1 MSQESYRG
9 DVLQKIAGLGLIV
22 GGILTV
28 VSNAIFP
35 RADDPSV
42 VAQVLKSHAANETL
56 SQLSY
61 LGITMGVIAIMIG
74 TVGLY
79 RKISTGA
86 AAVFA
91 RLGFY
96 GVIVGTAL
104 FAISSAVGLAVV
116 GRAVD
121 WVAAGSAM
129 DTSAFSASSALAD
142 VSLSMFDMTFLVYW
156 LALIFLAI
164 GMVLSSAYPK
174 WLGWFL
180 LVASIAVVVI
190 AIPRFFMDPTQVTEY
205 VFAVPAGLTSVWA
218 LVTGI
223 WITRREIQA
232 M

>member
-9 DVLQKIAGLGLIV
+9 DVLQKIAGLGLVV

-42 VAQVLKSHAANETL
+42 VVQVLESYADNETL

-79 RKISTGA
+79 RNISTGA
-86 AAVFA
+86 AAVWA

-96 GVIVGTAL
+96 GVIVGTTL
-104 FAISSAVGLAVV
+104 FTVSMAIGLRAVA
-116 GRAVD
+116 RAVD
-121 WVAAGSAM
+121 WVAAGSGM
-129 DTSAFSASSALAD
+129 NNSAYSVAAALVEASASML
-142 VSLSMFDMTFLVYW
+142 DMTILVFW
-156 LALIFLAI
+156 LALVFVAI

-174 WLGWFL
+174 WLGWTL
-180 LVASIAVVVI
+180 LVASAAIVVI
-190 AIPRFFMDPTQVTEY
+190 GITRFFTDPTQATEY
-205 VFAVPAGLTSVWA
+205 IFAVPAGLTSLWA

>member
-9 DVLQKIAGLGLIV
+9 DVLQKIAGLGFIV

-42 VAQVLKSHAANETL
+42 VTQVLESYADNETL

-79 RKISTGA
+79 RNISTGGA
-86 AAVFA
+86 ASWA

-96 GVIVGTAL
+96 GVIVGTTL
-104 FAISSAVGLAVV
+104 WSISTAIGLAVV
-116 GRAVD
+116 ETAVD

-129 DTSAFSASSALAD
+129 DISAYSVAAALNAASF
-142 VSLSMFDMTFLVYW
+142 SMFDMTILVYW
-156 LALIFLAI
+156 LALVFLAI

-174 WLGWFL
+174 WLSWIL
-180 LVASIAVVVI
+180 LVASIAIVAI
-190 AIPRFFMDPTQVTEY
+190 GIPRFFTEPTQLTEY
-205 VFAVPAGLTSVWA
+205 IFAVAAGLTSVWA
-218 LVTGI
+218 LAIGI

>member
-28 VSNAIFP
+28 VSNAVFP
-35 RADDPSV
+35 RADDPSI
-42 VAQVLKSHAANETL
+42 VAQVLQEYAANETL
-56 SQLSY
+56 SQLSF
-61 LGITMGVIAIMIG
+61 LGITMGIIAIMIG

-79 RKISTGA
+79 RNISTGGA
-86 AAVFA
+86 AAWA

-96 GVIVGTAL
+96 GVIVGTTL
-104 FAISSAVGLAVV
+104 FTVSSAVGLAVV

-129 DTSAFSASSALAD
+129 DTSAFSANVALAD
-142 VSLSMFDMTFLVYW
+142 ANLSMFDMTFLVYW

-164 GMVLSSAYPK
+164 GMVLSSSYPK
-174 WLGWFL
+174 WLGWAL
-180 LVASIAVVVI
+180 LVASTAVVVI
-190 AIPRFFMDPTQVTEY
+190 AIPRFFTDPTQVTEY
-205 VFAVPAGLTSVWA
+205 VFAVPAGLTSIWA
-218 LVTGI
+218 IAAGI

>member
-35 RADDPSV
+35 RPDDPSV
-42 VAQVLKSHAANETL
+42 LAQVLESYADNEML

-61 LGITMGVIAIMIG
+61 LGITLGVIAIMLG
-74 TVGLY
+74 MVGLY
-79 RKISTGA
+79 RNISTGG
-86 AAVFA
+86 AAVWA

-96 GVIVGTAL
+96 GVIVGTTL

-116 GRAVD
+116 ERAVD
-121 WVAAGSAM
+121 WVAAGSAL
-129 DTSAFSASSALAD
+129 DNAAFSASDALVGA
-142 VSLSMFDMTFLVYW
+142 STSMFNMTFLVFW
-156 LALIFLAI
+156 LALVFLAV
-164 GMVLSSAYPK
+164 GLVLSSAYPK
-174 WLGWFL
+174 WLGWAL
-180 LVASIAVVVI
+180 LVLSIAVVVI
-190 AIPRFFMDPTQVTEY
+190 AIPRFFTEPTHVTEY

-218 LVTGI
+218 LVMGG

>member
-9 DVLQKIAGLGLIV
+9 DVLQKIAGLGLVV
-22 GGILTV
+22 GGILTL

-42 VAQVLKSHAANETL
+42 VVQVLESYADNETL
-56 SQLSY
+56 SKLSY

-79 RKISTGA
+79 RNISTGG
-86 AAVFA
+86 AAVWA

-96 GVIVGTAL
+96 GVIVGTTL

-116 GRAVD
+116 ERSVEWA
-121 WVAAGSAM
+121 AAGSAM
-129 DTSAFSASSALAD
+129 DTSAFSATDALAD
-142 VSLSMFDMTFLVYW
+142 ASLSMFDMTFLVYW

-174 WLGWFL
+174 WLGWAL
-180 LVASIAVVVI
+180 LVASTAVVVI
-190 AIPRFFMDPTQVTEY
+190 AIPRFFTEPTQVTEY

>member
-22 GGILTV
+22 GGILTL

-35 RADDPSV
+35 RADDPSAV
-42 VAQVLKSHAANETL
+42 VQVLDMYADNETL
-56 SQLSY
+56 AQLSY
-61 LGITMGVIAIMIG
+61 LGITLGVIAVMIG

-79 RKISTGA
+79 RNITTGGA
-86 AAVFA
+86 AAWA

-96 GVIVGTAL
+96 GVIVGTTL

-129 DTSAFSASSALAD
+129 DTSAFSATVALAD
-142 VSLSMFDMTFLVYW
+142 ASLSMLDMTFLVYW

-164 GMVLSSAYPK
+164 GMVLSSPYPK
-174 WLGWFL
+174 WLGWAL
-180 LVASIAVVVI
+180 LVASTAVVAI
-190 AIPRFFMDPTQVTEY
+190 AIPRFFTEPTQVTEY